1 MSPLRGARN
10 NKTGRDIAQM
20 SLLMVVPAILIAS
33 PLIGLFAGQWADEK
47 FNTEPFLLILGL
59 ILGFGAAAREIY
71 NLVKKSEAMGKQNN
85 KVNDNKNEK
94 K

>member
-10 NKTGRDIAQM
+10 NKSSREIAQM

-59 ILGFGAAAREIY
+59 LLGFWAAAREIF
-71 NLVKKSEAMGKQNN
+71 NLVKKSEAMGKE
-85 KVNDNKNEK
+85 NDKENEFENDK
-94 K
+94 Q